1 MMGTKYALFFL
12 LVLISA
18 SLCHS
23 GCASESSY
31 LVNLDF
37 VKEAIVNYHES
48 GNFRKDTERAVNEA
62 LEKFNKI
69 NPGEKSAV
77 IFDVDEAPIS
87 NYQFIKE
94 WDFGY
99 VPQYFDMWI
108 DSAKAPPIPEVLNL
122 YSYLVGRNFKIV
134 FITARK
140 DFQYDATRKN
150 LINAGYTV
158 FDTIIV
164 KDKKYHGMTALKF
177 KSEKRE
183 ELVRRGY
190 TISGTVG
197 DQWSDL
203 EGPYHGIQVKIP
215 NYQYIIY

>member
-1 MMGTKYALFFL
+1 MGNKYGLFFL
-12 LVLISA
+12 FVLIPA
-18 SLCHS
+18 SLFYY
-23 GCASESSY
+23 GCASEPAY

-37 VKEAIVNYHES
+37 VKEAIVDYHES
-48 GNFRKDTERAVNEA
+48 GNFDKDTKSAVNEA
-62 LEKFNKI
+62 KDKFNKV

-77 IFDVDEAPIS
+77 IFDVDEAALS
-87 NYQFIKE
+87 NYQFIKD

-122 YSYLVGRNFKIV
+122 YNYLIGKNFRIV
-134 FITARK
+134 FLTGRK
-140 DFQYDATRKN
+140 DFQYEATRKN
-150 LINAGYTV
+150 LINAGYTE

-164 KDKKYHGMTALKF
+164 KDKKYHGMTILKF

-183 ELVRRGY
+183 ELVRKGY
-190 TISGTVG
+190 TIAGTVG

-203 EGPYHGIQVKIP
+203 DGPYHGIQVKIP
-215 NYQYIIY
+215 NYQYYIY